1 MLFKS
6 KEGSL
11 LWEDRELK
19 RRRATAIDAMLD
31 ECEPLPA
38 HEKLMRIMKWMGV
51 QGLIL
56 NAIPRR
62 DLRDLHEDPRG
73 LRAQGGGGLH
83 LRTLCSRS

>member
-1 MLFKS
+1 
-6 KEGSL
+6 
-11 LWEDRELK
+11 
-19 RRRATAIDAMLD
+19 
-31 ECEPLPA
+31 
-38 HEKLMRIMKWMGV
+38 LMRIMKWMGV